1 MRILIINQCF
11 YPDVAATAQHA
22 WDLARH
28 MQRKGHT
35 VTAVASRSAYGERG
49 NSFVK
54 SEKVDDVLIERI
66 GTNWFGKAG
75 LLGRA
80 VDFAAFHLLATW
92 RAVRLPKQDV
102 VICLTT
108 PPFVVLVGLL
118 LKAIRGS
125 KVIYWVMDLYPD
137 IAVQFGALD
146 HRSPVARVL
155 DYLHRWAL
163 KRCDGIVVLGR
174 CMRDRILAKGVS
186 STVLE
191 VINTWS
197 NPDEVAFPDGKA
209 NEFRTRWAPSGE
221 VLLMYSGNFGLGHDF
236 ETLVDA
242 LASLPPLPSWRL
254 ALVGGGKRK
263 LEFIEMLRSQT
274 SCKFAEAPH
283 QPRERLGELLCA
295 ADIHLVT
302 LKNGFEGLM
311 VPSKFYGA
319 MSAGKPVLFVGPR
332 TSEVALAIQ
341 DSCAGIVVEPG
352 DAHSLKRALAD
363 VVSNGNLRA
372 DMAARALQFAKTKWS
387 PEIAL
392 ERWSVLIERIAQK

>member
-1 MRILIINQCF
+1 VRILIINQCF

-28 MQRKGHT
+28 MQRKGHA

-49 NSFVK
+49 DSFAK
-54 SEKVDDVLIERI
+54 SAKVDDVLIERI

-80 VDFAAFHLLATW
+80 IDFGAFHLLATW
-92 RAVRLPKQDV
+92 RAARLPKQDV

-108 PPFVVLVGLL
+108 PPFVVFVGLL
-118 LKAIRGS
+118 LKAMRGT

-137 IAVQFGALD
+137 VAVSFGALD

-155 DYLHRWAL
+155 DDLHRWAL
-163 KRCDGIVVLGR
+163 HRCDGIVVLGR
-174 CMRDRILAKGVS
+174 CMRGRILAKGVS
-186 STVLE
+186 SAMLE

-197 NPDEVAFPDGKA
+197 NPDEVSYPEGKV
-209 NEFRTRWAPSGE
+209 NEFRSQWAPNGE

-236 ETLVDA
+236 ETLVTA
-242 LASLPPLPSWRL
+242 LASLPPLPPWRL

-263 LEFIEMLRSQT
+263 AEFMEMLRSQT
-274 SCKFAEAPH
+274 SCKFAEAAH
-283 QPRERLGELLCA
+283 QPREQLGELLCS

-302 LKNGFEGLM
+302 LKTGFEGLM

-319 MSAGKPVLFVGPR
+319 MSAGKPVLFIGPK

-341 DSCAGIVVEPG
+341 DSGAGIVVEPG
-352 DAHSLKRALAD
+352 DTDSLTRALAD
-363 VVSNGNLRA
+363 VISNGALRA
-372 DMAARALQFAKTKWS
+372 EMAAQALQFAQTRWS
-387 PEIAL
+387 SEIAL
-392 ERWSVLIERIAQK
+392 ERWSALIERISQK

>member
-1 MRILIINQCF
+1 
-11 YPDVAATAQHA
+11 
-22 WDLARH
+22 

-49 NSFVK
+49 NSFAK
-54 SEKVDDVLIERI
+54 ADRVDDVLIERI
-66 GTNWFGKAG
+66 GTNRFGKAG

-80 VDFAAFHLLATW
+80 IDFAAFHLLATW
-92 RAVRLPKQDV
+92 RVARLPKQDV

-108 PPFVVLVGLL
+108 PPFVVLIGLL
-118 LKAIRGS
+118 LKAMRGS

-137 IAVQFGALD
+137 IAVSFGAID
-146 HRSPVARVL
+146 HRSPVARIL
-155 DYLHRWAL
+155 SFLHRWAL
-163 KRCDGIVVLGR
+163 QRCDGIVVLGR

-197 NPDEVAFPDGKA
+197 NPDEVAFPEGKT
-209 NEFRTRWAPSGE
+209 NEFRTRWAPNGE

-236 ETLVDA
+236 ETLVNA
-242 LASLPPLPSWRL
+242 LASLPPLPSWRI

-263 LEFIEMLRSQT
+263 AEFMAMLRSQT
-274 SCKFAEAPH
+274 SCQFAEAPH
-283 QPRERLGELLCA
+283 QPREQLGELLCA

-319 MSAGKPVLFVGPR
+319 MSAGKPVLFIGPR

-352 DAHSLKRALAD
+352 DADSLRRALAD
-363 VVSNGNLRA
+363 VISNSALRA
-372 DMAARALQFAKTKWS
+372 EMAARALQFAKNKWS
-387 PEIAL
+387 SEIAL
-392 ERWSVLIERIAQK
+392 ERWSDLIERISRG

>member
-1 MRILIINQCF
+1 VRILIINQCF

-28 MQRKGHT
+28 MQRKGYT

-49 NSFVK
+49 NSFAK
-54 SEKVDDVLIERI
+54 AERVDDVLIERI
-66 GTNWFGKAG
+66 GTNRFGKAG

-80 VDFAAFHLLATW
+80 IDFAAFYLLATW
-92 RAVRLPKQDV
+92 RVARLPKQDV

-108 PPFVVLVGLL
+108 PPFVVLIGLL
-118 LKAIRGS
+118 LKAMRGS

-137 IAVQFGALD
+137 IAVSFGAID

-155 DYLHRWAL
+155 SFLHRWAL
-163 KRCDGIVVLGR
+163 QRCDGIVVLGR

-197 NPDEVAFPDGKA
+197 NPDEVAFPEGKT
-209 NEFRTRWAPSGE
+209 NEFRTRWAPNGE

-236 ETLVDA
+236 ETLVNA
-242 LASLPPLPSWRL
+242 LASLPPLPSWRI

-263 LEFIEMLRSQT
+263 AEFMAMLRSQT
-274 SCKFAEAPH
+274 SCQFAEAPH
-283 QPRERLGELLCA
+283 QPREQLGELLCA

-319 MSAGKPVLFVGPR
+319 MSAGKPVLFIGPR

-341 DSCAGIVVEPG
+341 DSCAGVVVEPG
-352 DAHSLKRALAD
+352 DADSLKRALAE
-363 VVSNGNLRA
+363 VISNSALRA
-372 DMAARALQFAKTKWS
+372 EMASRALQSAKTKWS
-387 PEIAL
+387 SEIAL
-392 ERWSVLIERIAQK
+392 ERWSDLIERISRG

>member
-1 MRILIINQCF
+1 
-11 YPDVAATAQHA
+11 
-22 WDLARH
+22 

-49 NSFVK
+49 NSFAK
-54 SEKVDDVLIERI
+54 AERVDDVLIERI
-66 GTNWFGKAG
+66 GTNRFGKAG

-80 VDFAAFHLLATW
+80 IDFAAFHLLATW
-92 RAVRLPKQDV
+92 RVARLPKQDV

-108 PPFVVLVGLL
+108 PPFVVLIGLL
-118 LKAIRGS
+118 LKAMRGS

-137 IAVQFGALD
+137 IAVSFGAIN
-146 HRSPVARVL
+146 HRSPVASVL
-155 DYLHRWAL
+155 DFLHRWAL
-163 KRCDGIVVLGR
+163 QRCDGIVVLGR

-197 NPDEVAFPDGKA
+197 NPDEVAFPEGKT
-209 NEFRTRWAPSGE
+209 NEFRTQWAPNGE

-242 LASLPPLPSWRL
+242 LASLPPLPSWRI

-263 LEFIEMLRSQT
+263 AEFIAMLRSQT
-274 SCKFAEAPH
+274 SCQFAEAPH
-283 QPRERLGELLCA
+283 QPREQLGELLCA

-319 MSAGKPVLFVGPR
+319 MSAGKPVLFIGPR

-352 DAHSLKRALAD
+352 DADSLRRALAD
-363 VVSNGNLRA
+363 VISNSALRA
-372 DMAARALQFAKTKWS
+372 EMAARALQFAKTKWS
-387 PEIAL
+387 SEIAL
-392 ERWSVLIERIAQK
+392 ERWSDLIERISRG